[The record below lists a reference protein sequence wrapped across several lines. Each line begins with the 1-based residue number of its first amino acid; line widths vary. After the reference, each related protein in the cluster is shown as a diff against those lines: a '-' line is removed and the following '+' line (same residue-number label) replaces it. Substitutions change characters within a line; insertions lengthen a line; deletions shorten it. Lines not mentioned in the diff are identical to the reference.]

1 MLSAYLFDQRHGESV
16 AAWADA
22 VEHLEGSQVLWLD
35 LLDISDAEELEVQDA
50 LGLED
55 LEICAGGHEIAALTQ
70 RKDYL
75 EVTAVCVAEAKDGS
89 PAQPAAIHCFVG
101 ENWVLTS
108 HAVELALI
116 DEFHE
121 RTEGKGE
128 IGVLDAPSF
137 LASLLGSVI
146 TRTRPRLG

>member
-16 AAWADA
+16 TGWADA
-22 VEHLEGSQVLWLD
+22 VKHLAGSQVLWLD

-75 EVTAVCVAEAKDGS
+75 EVTAVCVAEAKDGITG
-89 PAQPAAIHCFVG
+89 A
-101 ENWVLTS
+101 TS
-108 HAVELALI
+108 RDPLLRRRELGADLPRR
-116 DEFHE
+116 
-121 RTEGKGE
+121 RTGADRRVYRGP
-128 IGVLDAPSF
+128 G
-137 LASLLGSVI
+137 
-146 TRTRPRLG
+146 